1 MFDLTHSDFPG
12 TGTRALPA
20 AALAL
25 LLLALGAL
33 APPGAGAATPSPGSP
48 GASAAATSTPSPSAS
63 AAAPAPASAPAR
75 APAGAVG
82 GASPPGAASAG
93 SQTVDQ
99 QVQALKSDVLGL
111 NRDLFILEQELLYP
125 ANTQVA
131 VFVSID
137 AGTFFA
143 LDSVQ
148 LRLDGKDVANYLY
161 TPREVSALE
170 QGGVQRLYIGNVKVG
185 KHELVAFFTGK
196 GPHEM
201 NYTRGAK
208 LEFSKSISAKYLE
221 LRITDDPRT
230 LGPEFAIK
238 DWE

>member
-1 MFDLTHSDFPG
+1 MFDLTHSNSPG
-12 TGTRALPA
+12 TGTRAPATA

-25 LLLALGAL
+25 LLLALGGI
-33 APPGAGAATPSPGSP
+33 APPGAGAAMPSPTTP
-48 GASAAATSTPSPSAS
+48 GASPAAPPAVPAPDGAAAAT
-63 AAAPAPASAPAR
+63 AAP
-75 APAGAVG
+75 
-82 GASPPGAASAG
+82 SAG

-208 LEFSKSISAKYLE
+208 LDFSKSISAKYLE
-221 LRITDDPRT
+221 LKITDDPRT
-230 LGPEFAIK
+230 LQPEFAIK